1 MVGLKRTTSTAFES
15 ETSETSNSNSLPRP
29 EIDPY
34 ERVHEERVRLFN
46 AKFPRLDA
54 LMSSVLLKC
63 PPELLDT
70 LMKDP
75 EMWKTPPQT
84 STVLSNNITVSD
96 PVSPDQ
102 TPPSSPRSVLPN
114 NF

>member
-1 MVGLKRTTSTAFES
+1 MVKRTTSTAFEN
-15 ETSETSNSNSLPRP
+15 ETSESILPRP

-34 ERVHEERVRLFN
+34 DRVHEERVRLFN